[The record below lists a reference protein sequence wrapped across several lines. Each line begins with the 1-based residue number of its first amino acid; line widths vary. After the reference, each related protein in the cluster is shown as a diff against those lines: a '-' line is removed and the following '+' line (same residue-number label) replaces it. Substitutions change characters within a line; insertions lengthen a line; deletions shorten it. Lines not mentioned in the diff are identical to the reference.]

1 MFILPELP
9 YGYDAL
15 APTMSADT
23 LRFHHDKHHKAY
35 VEKTNKLAGE
45 AGLEGRALEDVVR
58 EARRRSDAALFNNAA
73 QAWNHAFFWTCMTPQ
88 KARPSGA
95 LAQAIDQAFGA
106 LEAFKTA
113 FVQEGAGHFGSGW
126 VWLVTGSEGLK
137 VVATHDADD
146 ILVREGLF
154 PLLVCDLWEHAY
166 YLDYKNDRPGFL
178 NRWFDNI
185 ANWAFAERQLAAAN
199 GQGQGFRY
207 PSEAEPEGR
216 RSPDIGESRP
226 TA

>member
-1 MFILPELP
+1 MYILSELP

-23 LRFHHDKHHKAY
+23 LRFHHDKHHRAY
-35 VEKTNKLAGE
+35 VEKTNSLAKK
-45 AGLEGRALEDVVR
+45 AGLESRSLEELVR
-58 EARRRSDAALFNNAA
+58 EARRKGDAELFDNAA
-73 QAWNHAFFWTCMTPQ
+73 QAWNHAFFWNCMTPQ
-88 KARPSGA
+88 ARPPAGA
-95 LAQAIDQAFGA
+95 LAPALEQAFGGLA
-106 LEAFKTA
+106 AFRKA

-126 VWLVTGSEGLK
+126 LWLVTGSDGLK
-137 VVATHDADD
+137 VISTHDADD
-146 ILVREGLF
+146 ILVRDGLF
-154 PLLVCDLWEHAY
+154 PLLACDLWEHAY

-178 NRWFDNI
+178 NHWFDKL

-207 PSEAEPEGR
+207 PAEDGEGR
-216 RSPDIGESRP
+216 RPPDREAPRP